1 VKKQKPTKCEQLE
14 KQCLVVYRQY
24 NELNRHLKILAVYLW
39 HASEETPGKS
49 QQFHVGQAIGELSHV
64 RQESWN
70 LRVKLEETAM
80 LTKRRQ
86 GEGLNEQMNEEVEA
100 CR

>member
-1 VKKQKPTKCEQLE
+1 MKKQKPTKCEQLE

-49 QQFHVGQAIGELSHV
+49 QQFHVGQAIEELSLV
-64 RQESWN
+64 RKESWN
-70 LRVKLEETAM
+70 LRVKLEETVM
-80 LTKRRQ
+80 LIKGWP
-86 GEGLNEQMNEEVEA
+86 GEGSNEQINEEVEA
-100 CR
+100 